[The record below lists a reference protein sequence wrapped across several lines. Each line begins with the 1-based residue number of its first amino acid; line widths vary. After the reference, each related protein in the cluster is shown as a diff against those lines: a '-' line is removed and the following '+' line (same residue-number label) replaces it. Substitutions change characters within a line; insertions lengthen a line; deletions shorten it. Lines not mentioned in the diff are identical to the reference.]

1 MVATY
6 IKKLMHT
13 MICDS
18 GVWSREI
25 INMYFVNQMS
35 GLVRNFNIVIYS
47 DTINVVNVKLCM
59 MVILIELY
67 LFLPLPVT
75 LTIFERDS
83 NVE

>member
-1 MVATY
+1 
-6 IKKLMHT
+6 MHT

-47 DTINVVNVKLCM
+47 DTISVE
-59 MVILIELY
+59 I
-67 LFLPLPVT
+67 
-75 LTIFERDS
+75 S
-83 NVE
+83 NFA